1 MLSQFVCF
9 AVVAAVVTPPA
20 AAAPRPM
27 RLFAQV
33 LAYGLDDPNL
43 TAQLDQSVAEY
54 GVGEVNFHGANG
66 IVDRLINVPDFPK
79 TDRVVDQAALRQ
91 FRAKLAH
98 FKARGLKVTISGG
111 EPILPGDFFDKYPE
125 ARNVSNGLLWKY
137 FENRTAEVFR
147 RIPEIDCVEFHL
159 WEVPLLSDSNYLREL
174 SWTDFSHT
182 ARDAKQYYS
191 PADYLTQLML
201 AFSRGAQSQ
210 GKQFMVLTFSHY
222 PWQENLLIEAL
233 QQIDRGVPLLLNH
246 KSQPGDWDPFRGRNN
261 VMAAVPDREAMMLF
275 DGVGEYWGQ
284 GQMPYCFPEE
294 IQSRLQDALRR
305 NRGIN
310 SVGMRVHWGFGYT
323 LFGSF
328 NEVNFY
334 ALSRLAKD
342 PYLSIDRLW
351 RDWAEKRFGKQAAP
365 KMIEALRR
373 SDQIGKRTF
382 YFRGMWVQQHS
393 RIADLPYLEAQVLH
407 TGRSMIQWCPQN
419 MEDNQLID
427 EFMYHPGER
436 TIRVAIADRR
446 EALRLNRL
454 SMADVESVKAMLPAA
469 EYRLA
474 VAQFTLQR
482 HFVETSIPH
491 IEAFLRY
498 SDPAQ
503 HALGRK
509 FGQTGAAA
517 AGTGEQGGR
526 GGAALPGE
534 IAPLHRPID
543 PYLRATG
550 PGSGGDLAAHASIP
564 DGQETRPNGK
574 VFDHGDLSDRIAG
587 KDGWRAPGGVGGF
600 IRGQVTVHRLG
611 TGSFF
616 GPLWAEKGACPL
628 WPRGTVRYRGLRC
641 ENWDSPPLI
650 DSPILNSQP
659 SLHRRPRACFQQQK
673 PLSFLAHDGHGRT
686 RSVTEYCC
694 TCLVAA
700 SRASIMRW

>member
-1 MLSQFVCF
+1 
-9 AVVAAVVTPPA
+9 
-20 AAAPRPM
+20 
-27 RLFAQV
+27 
-33 LAYGLDDPNL
+33 
-43 TAQLDQSVAEY
+43 
-54 GVGEVNFHGANG
+54 
-66 IVDRLINVPDFPK
+66 
-79 TDRVVDQAALRQ
+79 
-91 FRAKLAH
+91 
-98 FKARGLKVTISGG
+98 
-111 EPILPGDFFDKYPE
+111 
-125 ARNVSNGLLWKY
+125 
-137 FENRTAEVFR
+137 
-147 RIPEIDCVEFHL
+147 
-159 WEVPLLSDSNYLREL
+159 
-174 SWTDFSHT
+174 
-182 ARDAKQYYS
+182 
-191 PADYLTQLML
+191 
-201 AFSRGAQSQ
+201 
-210 GKQFMVLTFSHY
+210 MVLTFSHY

-261 VMAAVPDREAMMLF
+261 VMVAVPDREAMMLF

-294 IQSRLQDALRR
+294 IQSRLQDALRH

-498 SDPAQ
+498 WIQRNTPSAENLAKLEPPLRALESKADEVARLYQEKLPLFTAQ
-503 HALGRK
+503 SIRTYVRQVREAVATLPPMRQSPMVK
-509 FGQTGAAA
+509 KLGQTAKSST
-517 AGTGEQGGR
+517 TG
-526 GGAALPGE
+526 
-534 IAPLHRPID
+534 I
-543 PYLRATG
+543 
-550 PGSGGDLAAHASIP
+550 
-564 DGQETRPNGK
+564 
-574 VFDHGDLSDRIAG
+574 
-587 KDGWRAPGGVGGF
+587 
-600 IRGQVTVHRLG
+600 
-611 TGSFF
+611 
-616 GPLWAEKGACPL
+616 
-628 WPRGTVRYRGLRC
+628 
-641 ENWDSPPLI
+641 
-650 DSPILNSQP
+650 
-659 SLHRRPRACFQQQK
+659 
-673 PLSFLAHDGHGRT
+673 
-686 RSVTEYCC
+686 
-694 TCLVAA
+694 
-700 SRASIMRW
+700 